1 MTRDPVSHIWRP
13 ALSLLCATGAKLGR
27 QCLPVHLSLWYG
39 ARWGISCKHMET
51 YPSLEGSCGWKWRWD
66 KRYLNGGKASSNPMD
81 THKGSSAALCRHSL
95 HLTVLTLLLSP
106 CFSGAAALPWITR
119 LFQRL
124 EDFLE
129 TESYGFYW
137 REEEKKKKK
146 QKVNFYAS
154 SLPLVRSLCMGDG
167 GGGTLLWRKQI
178 SVCLSSLW
186 DCKCLYIN
194 RGHKLQWLL
203 QMMKNISAVSFS
215 SCLLTIWEFKGQSHQ
230 EVPRGFL
237 KMLLFAFR
245 YASVL
250 LTAGCITDLRY
261 QQLWSWEHPREGM
274 QQIQFPQH
282 SSLFERR
289 EEVLVE
295 AVDWPV
301 EINSEGWDLC
311 LRRPNE
317 QQD

>member
-1 MTRDPVSHIWRP
+1 MP
-13 ALSLLCATGAKLGR
+13 AACHWS
-27 QCLPVHLSLWYG
+27 G
-39 ARWGISCKHMET
+39 ARAWVMGWGGVGEH
-51 YPSLEGSCGWKWRWD
+51 
-66 KRYLNGGKASSNPMD
+66 SSEEN
-81 THKGSSAALCRHSL
+81 R
-95 HLTVLTLLLSP
+95 
-106 CFSGAAALPWITR
+106 
-119 LFQRL
+119 FQ
-124 EDFLE
+124 
-129 TESYGFYW
+129 
-137 REEEKKKKK
+137 
-146 QKVNFYAS
+146 
-154 SLPLVRSLCMGDG
+154 
-167 GGGTLLWRKQI
+167 
-178 SVCLSSLW
+178 SVCQACR

-203 QMMKNISAVSFS
+203 QMMKNISSVSFS
-215 SCLLTIWEFKGQSHQ
+215 CCLLTIWEFKGQRHQ
-230 EVPRGFL
+230 EAPRGFL

-250 LTAGCITDLRY
+250 LTAGCITDLQY